1 MKNTIIVLVILLA
14 GCGKIFSTSSYKTAD
29 DVVKEIITEDLWKG
43 RTKIAGPKSELA
55 RMAFLDENFAF
66 TGFMTDLA
74 FKAAKINPA
83 MKAQIPQ
90 VMNAAKKV
98 YLISLFSK
106 MVEYTKCDEIFD
118 KQSFSKDLTAASIA
132 ANDMDQPYERVLEL
146 TNPYIQQCQNSNP
159 EFSRIFEDNFILSQK
174 Q

>member
-29 DVVKEIITEDLWKG
+29 DVVKEIITEDRWKG
-43 RTKIAGPKSELA
+43 RIKIADPKNELA
-55 RMAFLDENFAF
+55 RMAMLNENFAI
-66 TGFMTDLA
+66 TSHMIGLA
-74 FKAAKINPA
+74 FTAAEIKPA
-83 MKAQIPQ
+83 MKAKIPQ
-90 VMNAAKKV
+90 VMNAAKKA

-106 MVEYTKCDEIFD
+106 MIEYTKCDEIFD
-118 KQSFSKDLTAASIA
+118 KQSFAKDLIVASIV

-159 EFSRIFEDNFILSQK
+159 EFSRIFEDNFILSK
-174 Q
+174 K

>member
-29 DVVKEIITEDLWKG
+29 DVVKEIITEDRWKG
-43 RTKIAGPKSELA
+43 RTKIAAPKNELA
-55 RMAFLDENFAF
+55 RMALLDENFAI
-66 TGFMTDLA
+66 TSLMIDLA
-74 FKAAKINPA
+74 FKATEINPA
-83 MKAQIPQ
+83 MKTKIPQ
-90 VMNAAKKV
+90 IMNAAKKA

-106 MVEYTKCDEIFD
+106 MVEYTKCGEIFD
-118 KQSFSKDLTAASIA
+118 KQSFAKDLTVASIV
-132 ANDMDQPYERVLEL
+132 ANDIDQPYERVLEL

-174 Q
+174 